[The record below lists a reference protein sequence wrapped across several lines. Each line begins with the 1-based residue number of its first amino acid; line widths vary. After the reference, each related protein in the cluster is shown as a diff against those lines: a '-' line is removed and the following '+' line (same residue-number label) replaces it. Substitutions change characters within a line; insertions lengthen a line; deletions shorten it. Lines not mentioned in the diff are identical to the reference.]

1 MMQIRQP
8 CLIHKMRILFFRVA
22 IKALGGEDKM
32 AWYLFAIRLIVALVL
47 GALVGAE
54 RQWRQRTAGLRTNC
68 LVAVGSAVFVM
79 MGGLISGDGSQGRV
93 AAYVVSGIGFLG
105 GGVIL
110 KDGFSIR
117 GLNTAATLWCTAA
130 IGTLAGLGYTI
141 LSFLGTGAILTA
153 NLLLRPLA
161 QRINRTPVQA
171 PEEVVLYVFECVCR
185 TSDEAQIRAL
195 LLQNIGRTPL
205 ILYALH
211 SEDQEGASRVKV
223 RAQVRST
230 GRKDE
235 FLEQIVTRLSL
246 EPGVTTIRWEIAS
259 ALDVGENGS
268 APNSFDDSQA

>member
-1 MMQIRQP
+1 
-8 CLIHKMRILFFRVA
+8 V
-22 IKALGGEDKM
+22 

-68 LVAVGSAVFVM
+68 LVAVGSAMFVM
-79 MGGLISGDGSQGRV
+79 MGGLISLDGQGRV
-93 AAYVVSGIGFLG
+93 ATYVVSGIGFLG

-130 IGTLAGLGYTI
+130 IGTLAGLGYTT
-141 LSFLGTGAILTA
+141 LSFLGTGAILAA
-153 NLLLRPLA
+153 NLVLRPLA

-171 PEEVVLYVFECVCR
+171 PEEVVLYLFECVCR

-205 ILYALH
+205 VLYALH
-211 SEDQEGASRVKV
+211 SEDEEGANRVKV

-268 APNSFDDSQA
+268 APTNFDESQA